1 MIGNQLE
8 MSIVRQFLEAV
19 PLADITT
26 HEFYPLTDSDFS
38 YLLKNIP
45 LLLQKIFYGVQ
56 RHLVHPVNVM
66 LLLLHECTKHR
77 VELLEEV
84 LVSWKGEEVI
94 SITSRNTSGAAEA
107 SSAFLQP
114 EEEKEKK
121 DNLFRSSIS
130 CLLHRN
136 DDEEECAPP
145 GIRLMSEMTRQL
157 LLSTTSATASTTTPI
172 VSKGSLNSVPD
183 FCLSSPATS
192 RCNPFLLLL
201 SLRTLCQRPRL
212 KNLFG
217 TVLPISLLEYLEHV
231 EDLHLLDMHE
241 VSRSCAHILIDLLS
255 GSYVNKNRISLL
267 VGKRGFGAS
276 CFVRS
281 GDIFLQMQWVEI
293 LFRLHLHNPSVFLS
307 QVASSSSS
315 SKFPL
320 PPFMKDSIA
329 RLQNNEQL
337 LDEIVNLL
345 NVFHKEYVREQ
356 NDKDHGN
363 RQSVKAASHHASLI
377 RQVDVVNLAVERG
390 EAEVCGH
397 ASMYFSRHLLVF
409 FLPRSSLRVHANA
422 ETDKKNESTEVSTA
436 GGLHP
441 SEKTLLLQPTRKGIT
456 HFTIPYEHIRS
467 VKVSRDRRLSIRLS
481 VIPEKLLP
489 LMSLD
494 SEGGDVLRAHLTDA
508 TLTFLRA
515 SGIHQWIMERKKS
528 SPVHVPLPVCVAA
541 STTTTSHPVCTTMT
555 DEECFLTVTAARSP
569 TSTQDVPLP
578 SFSTTCILPSSPVD
592 GAEYFFPSS
601 SAALPAV
608 SRDGSSIEDP
618 QRRPREENDI
628 QDTSTLPPPSSSM
641 AFLAEQ
647 AGEQKAIRFRHDRS
661 THLQRTRDT
670 VSAEVE
676 ALHQF
681 LSKEREQLREYMEEL
696 WRNIAEAEETMK
708 QSAAASI
715 RTLNEELES
724 VQELGNMLVKEADTV
739 KKEITKTMGRVEGVE
754 TSVLRRVNETVEGDL
769 KHLRSTL
776 SKFMN
781 EAGPYH
787 VIKETQK
794 KENV

>member
-1 MIGNQLE
+1 MKGKQLE
-8 MSIVRQFLEAV
+8 MSIVRQFLEAA

-26 HEFYPLTDSDFS
+26 HEFSPLTHSDFS
-38 YLLKNIP
+38 YLLSHIP
-45 LLLQKIFYGVQ
+45 LLLQKIFYGVH

-66 LLLLHECTKHR
+66 LLLLFECTNNR

-84 LVSWKGEEVI
+84 LLTWKGEEVI
-94 SITSRNTSGAAEA
+94 NITSRNTSGAADT

-114 EEEKEKK
+114 EEEEKK

-136 DDEEECAPP
+136 DEEEECAPL
-145 GIRLMSEMTRQL
+145 GIRLLCEMARQL
-157 LLSTTSATASTTTPI
+157 LLSKTSAAASTATPF
-172 VSKGSLNSVPD
+172 VSKGSSNSVPD
-183 FCLSSPATS
+183 FSLSSPGTS
-192 RCNPFLLLL
+192 RCNPLLLLL
-201 SLRTLCQRPRL
+201 SLRSLCQRPRL
-212 KNLFG
+212 KDLFG
-217 TVLPISLLEYLEHV
+217 TVLPISLLEYLERV

-267 VGKRGFGAS
+267 IGSRGFGAS
-276 CFVRS
+276 CFICS

-293 LFRLHLHNPSVFLS
+293 FFRLHLHNPSVFLS

-320 PPFMKDSIA
+320 PVFMKDSIA

-345 NVFHKEYVREQ
+345 NLFHQEYASGQ
-356 NDKDHGN
+356 NYKGHCN
-363 RQSVKAASHHASLI
+363 CQSLKAPSHTASLI

-390 EAEVCGH
+390 ETEVCGH

-409 FLPRSSLRVHANA
+409 FLPKSSLRVHASSVA
-422 ETDKKNESTEVSTA
+422 DEKKESVQVSTA
-436 GGLHP
+436 GDLHP
-441 SEKTLLLQPTRKGIT
+441 SGKTPSLPMVSKGIP
-456 HFTIPYEHIRS
+456 HFTIPYEYIRS

-489 LMSLD
+489 LMSLE

-508 TLTFLRA
+508 TLSFLRA
-515 SGIHQWIMERKKS
+515 SGIHEWIMERKKS
-528 SPVHVPLPVCVAA
+528 APEHAPLPVWVAS
-541 STTTTSHPVCTTMT
+541 STTTPSPTIYSATKEQGP
-555 DEECFLTVTAARSP
+555 FSTATATWSP
-569 TSTQDVPLP
+569 TSTRGVPPLGV
-578 SFSTTCILPSSPVD
+578 STTGILPSSPVD
-592 GAEYFFPSS
+592 GAEFSFPSA
-601 SAALPAV
+601 SAALPTV
-608 SRDGSSIEDP
+608 SRDGSSTEDRR
-618 QRRPREENDI
+618 RRPREENDD
-628 QDTSTLPPPSSSM
+628 QKDASTLGTSSSSI

-647 AGEQKAIRFRHDRS
+647 SGEQKTARFRHERS
-661 THLQRTRDT
+661 THLQRTRDA

-676 ALHQF
+676 GVHQS

-708 QSAAASI
+708 QSAATSI

-754 TSVLRRVNETVEGDL
+754 TSVLRRVNEMVEGDL
-769 KHLRSTL
+769 QDLRNTL
-776 SKFMN
+776 TKIMN
-781 EAGPYH
+781 EAGPYY